1 MSGSDPEEFAVVDP
15 ADVERETFVTSDV
28 AHRKL
33 TEALGATEMRVN
45 TVTLDPGDVTT
56 PHAHEDHEELYVS
69 LTGGRVEIEGEVRDV
84 PEGGVVRIGSDPLR
98 SVRNDTEDETHV
110 WVMVGAPPGGTV
122 ENFGDTILPDGERL

>member
-45 TVTLDPGDVTT
+45 TVTLDPSDVTT

-84 PEGGVVRIGSDPLR
+84 PEGGVVRIGPDPLR

-110 WVMVGAPPGGTV
+110 WVMVGAPPSGTV